1 MVKLVN
7 STLDMSSPSDEIVK
21 KYIEEIANVLKTSKK
36 NKLKRDVIAMCDLL
50 LSLVD
55 KDGVPRKVKQHFEDI
70 YWSLKLHLVF
80 LLRTED
86 ANLEKLEEL
95 RVLLGLPTDQLPQRD
110 QAIDPGSK
118 LLEIVSKILSNYAW
132 FYVS

>member
-1 MVKLVN
+1 MN
-7 STLDMSSPSDEIVK
+7 STLDMSSPSDETDK
-21 KYIEEIANVLKTSKK
+21 NYIEEIANVLDTTSKK

-50 LSLVD
+50 LSLV
-55 KDGVPRKVKQHFEDI
+55 KEHGVPQKVKQHFEDI

-80 LLRTED
+80 LLGTED

-95 RVLLGLPTDQLPQRD
+95 RVLLGLPTHQLPQRD

-118 LLEIVSKILSNYAW
+118 LLEIVSKN
-132 FYVS
+132 FE